1 MNHYKVTQ
9 AKRVTEQR
17 QKISGRKL
25 WLTSTAQSLRKWSV
39 PASEVALSD
48 DNGEHCIAV
57 V

>member
-1 MNHYKVTQ
+1 MIKLYEPLQIFTQ

-17 QKISGRKL
+17 QNISGREL

-48 DNGEHCIAV
+48 DNGED
-57 V
+57 